1 MVEKARI
8 LVVDDDESI
17 RNVLKINLEE
27 HGYSVETASTGEEA
41 AKKMASGSF
50 NLALI
55 DVKLPDI
62 EGTRLLSSGDERLP
76 RMVKIILTGYPTL
89 NNAIQAVNS
98 GADGYLLKPVR
109 IDELLR
115 VIEVHLKRQREA
127 KEYSEEQVAK
137 FIETRAKEVGYRPRA
152 SV

>member
-41 AKKMASGSF
+41 ANKMASGSF

-109 IDELLR
+109 IDELLG
-115 VIEVHLKRQREA
+115 VIEEHLERQREA

-137 FIETRAKEVGYRPRA
+137 FIETRAREVGYRPRA